1 MKEEKEK
8 ARPIDIA
15 IFVLVLAN
23 LIIDFIK

>member
-1 MKEEKEK
+1 MRDEKEK
-8 ARPIDIA
+8 TRPIDIA